1 MRLGEV
7 AQRTGCEIETIRFY
21 EKESLLAAPVRSTS
35 GYRRYQ
41 ASHVEQLLFIRH
53 CRILGMGLV
62 QVRGLLAFRAHP
74 TRDCG
79 GGKELLDQQIN
90 RIQQQM
96 ATLQSLEQQLIAL
109 RRQCGDPQQ
118 ADDCRILKNLG
129 ETQSCGDHE

>member
-1 MRLGEV
+1 MYHIFD
-7 AQRTGCEIETIRFY
+7 RTNYFY
-21 EKESLLAAPVRSTS
+21 LRTPPSFE
-35 GYRRYQ
+35 GY
-41 ASHVEQLLFIRH
+41 F
-53 CRILGMGLV
+53 
-62 QVRGLLAFRAHP
+62 LLAFRAHP

-79 GGKELLDQQIN
+79 GGKELLDRQIN